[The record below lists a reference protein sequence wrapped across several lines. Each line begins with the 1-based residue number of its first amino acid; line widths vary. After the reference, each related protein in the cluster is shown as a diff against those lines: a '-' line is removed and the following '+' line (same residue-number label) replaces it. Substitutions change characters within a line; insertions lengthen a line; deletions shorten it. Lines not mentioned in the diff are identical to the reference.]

1 MSLHCVFELI
11 LRQLIIMMINILM
24 VICYLMMMMMM
35 MMIMLMMIIMTMNI
49 LICYLTARNPI
60 KPSDFTNL
68 SISLKDDAKV

>member
-1 MSLHCVFELI
+1 MSLYCAFELI
-11 LRQLIIMMINILM
+11 LRQLIIMMMNVLM
-24 VICYLMMMMMM
+24 VICYLMMMM
-35 MMIMLMMIIMTMNI
+35 IMLMMIIITMNI

>member
-24 VICYLMMMMMM
+24 VICYLMMMMM